1 MISSINATIE
11 VEEYLGSEMERGA
24 GSNSVSSNSSS
35 SSNSSNSNSG
45 SSSLIRS
52 IYVALEPECRA
63 SGKGRDEGFESS
75 IVFEDS
81 RIRVTIYANDVS
93 TIRAVLNSYLR
104 FIDAA
109 YRSLIVTK

>member
-1 MISSINATIE
+1 MISNINATIE
-11 VEEYLGSEMERGA
+11 VENDRNEREG
-24 GSNSVSSNSSS
+24 NSSS
-35 SSNSSNSNSG
+35 N
-45 SSSLIRS
+45 IVRS

-63 SGKGRDEGFESS
+63 SGKAKDEGIEAS
-75 IVFEDS
+75 IVLEDS
-81 RIRVTIYANDVS
+81 RVKMSINAKDVS